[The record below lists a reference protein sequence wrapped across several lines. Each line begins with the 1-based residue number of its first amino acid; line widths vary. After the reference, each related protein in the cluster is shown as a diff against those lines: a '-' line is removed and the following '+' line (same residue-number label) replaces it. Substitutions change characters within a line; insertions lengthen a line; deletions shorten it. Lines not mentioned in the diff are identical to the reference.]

1 MNEQELLRNL
11 LSGIT
16 AEEYPDEYEAYEVFE
31 EELIPKLLANQDRSK
46 VIVDSGAQNE
56 FMGVVGEVLGSIATA
71 IATVK
76 TYLEIKKM
84 WKAKKEEGE
93 RKIMLQEVWLR
104 VLLEQEVG
112 AETAKRIV
120 DTYKSKFEEI
130 LKE

>member
-1 MNEQELLRNL
+1 MNEHELLRNFL
-11 LSGIT
+11 AGIT
-16 AEEYPDEYEAYEVFE
+16 AEEYPDEQETYQVFE
-31 EELIPKLLANQDRSK
+31 EELIPKLLANPDRSQ
-46 VIVDSGAQNE
+46 VMVDSGAHNE

-76 TYLEIKKM
+76 TYLEIKKL
-84 WKAKKEEGE
+84 WKAKKEENE
-93 RKIMLQEVWLR
+93 KKIMLQEVWLR

-120 DTYKSKFEEI
+120 DTYKIKFEEI